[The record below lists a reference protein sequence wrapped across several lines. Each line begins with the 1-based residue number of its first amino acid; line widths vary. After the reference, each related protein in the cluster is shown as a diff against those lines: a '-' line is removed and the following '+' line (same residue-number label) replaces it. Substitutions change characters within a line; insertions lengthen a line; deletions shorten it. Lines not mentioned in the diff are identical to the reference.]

1 MSDKQKRLSFLVVI
15 VCAAVLFVGGSA
27 RFAIG
32 LTLKPISAEFLTGR
46 TLVGIAV
53 LAFQITS
60 AIAMMLAG
68 RLADRI
74 DIRLVFAAGVV
85 IAAAGL
91 GGMVLVESPAQI
103 LLYYG
108 VVFALGTGIAS
119 LIPVGVIVTR
129 AFPNHVGTANA
140 VVLTGMGLGQ
150 LVVLAVFS
158 GLLAQIGWRWVYL
171 VLALLH
177 FLLLPMIIVG
187 IDRGAARAPDRLPGT
202 VAPTQSTMAHGL
214 DLDEAVRT
222 RRFWFLLAI
231 YAVCG
236 LQDFFVSTHIV
247 AFAQDRG
254 SSAIL
259 AGNLLALM
267 GLMMLLGVLASGWT
281 SDRTGP
287 AVPTLISF
295 VLRIVL
301 FAAVILNNSVVTVCV
316 FALLFG
322 FTFLVTA
329 PLCVVFARN
338 AFGTRN
344 LGLFTGLITMIH
356 HIAGGLGAWLGA
368 AWFDAVGNY
377 EVVLFVMLTTSIA
390 GALMT
395 LLLRLERTP
404 RNKNSEIE

>member
-1 MSDKQKRLSFLVVI
+1 MSDKQKRLSFLVVM
-15 VCAAVLFVGGSA
+15 VCAIVLFVGGGA

-32 LTLKPISAEFLTGR
+32 LTLKPISEEFLTGR
-46 TLVGIAV
+46 TLIGLAV
-53 LAFQITS
+53 LTFQIVS
-60 AIAMMLAG
+60 AFAMLLAG
-68 RLADRI
+68 RLADRN
-74 DIRLVFAAGVV
+74 DIRLVFGAGVL

-91 GGMVLVESPAQI
+91 GGMAVAQSPAQI
-103 LLYYG
+103 VLCYG

-129 AFPNHVGTANA
+129 AFPNNVGTANA
-140 VVLTGMGLGQ
+140 LVLTGMGFGQ
-150 LVVLAVFS
+150 LIVLAAFS
-158 GLLAQIGWRWVYL
+158 GLLADFGWRWVYL
-171 VLALLH
+171 VLTVLH
-177 FLLLPMIIVG
+177 VFLLPMIGVG
-187 IDRGAARAPDRLPGT
+187 IDRGTARPPVGVIGT
-202 VAPTQSTMAHGL
+202 AVPAQSTVVHGL
-214 DLDEAVRT
+214 DLGEAART
-222 RRFWFLLAI
+222 RRFWLLIAI

-287 AVPTLISF
+287 AMPTLISF
-295 VLRIVL
+295 VLRVAL
-301 FAAVILNNSVVTVCV
+301 FAAVMLDTSILTISV

-322 FTFLVTA
+322 FTFLMTA
-329 PLCVVFARN
+329 PLCVVFARD

-356 HIAGGLGAWLGA
+356 HIAGGLGAWFGA

-377 EVVLFVMLTTSIA
+377 DVVLFVMLATSIA
-390 GALMT
+390 GGLLT
-395 LLLRLERTP
+395 LLLRLER
-404 RNKNSEIE
+404 